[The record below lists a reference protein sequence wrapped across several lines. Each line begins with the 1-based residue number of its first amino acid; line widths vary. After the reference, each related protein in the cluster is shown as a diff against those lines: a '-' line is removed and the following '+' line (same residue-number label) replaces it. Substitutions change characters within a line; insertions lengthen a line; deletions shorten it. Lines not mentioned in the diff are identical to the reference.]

1 MPDLLVNLLK
11 LPAVENA
18 GVREFNVRRAQPFE
32 LTPVRRFVSENFS
45 PNWADEISVGFARQP
60 ISVFIATI
68 KREIVGFAGYECTRR
83 GFFGPT
89 GVASAARGK
98 GIGAVLLLESLAAL
112 REMGYVYAHHWRRGS
127 GSLLSEDGRCDYYS
141 RQRTRH
147 LYRYAQNRKAMNT
160 AEAIP
165 ARKPQTNR
173 GIPPGPKGSPIMG
186 VMRDFN
192 RDTLGFV
199 ERCRD
204 YGDVVRTRFLW
215 IHAYFLYNPDDI
227 ESLLTTNAK
236 SYRKARSLRS
246 PFFYRLVGNGL
257 VTSEGDFWRRQ
268 RRLAQPA
275 FHRQRISSYGDVMVD
290 YALRAIDKWRPG
302 EEIDISKDMTR
313 LTLEIV

>member
-1 MPDLLVNLLK
+1 
-11 LPAVENA
+11 
-18 GVREFNVRRAQPFE
+18 
-32 LTPVRRFVSENFS
+32 
-45 PNWADEISVGFARQP
+45 
-60 ISVFIATI
+60 
-68 KREIVGFAGYECTRR
+68 
-83 GFFGPT
+83 
-89 GVASAARGK
+89 
-98 GIGAVLLLESLAAL
+98 
-112 REMGYVYAHHWRRGS
+112 
-127 GSLLSEDGRCDYYS
+127 
-141 RQRTRH
+141 
-147 LYRYAQNRKAMNT
+147 MNN

-165 ARKPQTNR
+165 TKKRTPARGP
-173 GIPPGPKGSPIMG
+173 IPPGPKGSLIMG

-199 ERCRD
+199 TRCRD

-275 FHRQRISSYGDVMVD
+275 FHRQRISSYGDVMVQ
-290 YALRAIDKWRPG
+290 YAQRAIDRWKDGAHR
-302 EEIDISKDMTR
+302 DVSRDMTR
-313 LTLEIV
+313 LTLEI